1 MILRRT
7 KDPCPPSRY
16 LGVMDARSIFIRR
29 PEDAARHVNT
39 LAAGLRRFAI
49 SGWIS
54 GAACL
59 ALALFVSR
67 YLTGF
72 MTHASATS
80 GARETSPIA
89 FLAWAMAIA
98 LLVFSTLYF
107 VAGWGLAQK
116 KPWSRYFTAGTFLL
130 KTLLCIWIGLSS
142 PAAMIIFL
150 LLAGW
155 DLYGLWVLMSKE
167 AGQLLSA
174 PRATPASVKPVN
186 PANLA
191 T

>member
-1 MILRRT
+1 
-7 KDPCPPSRY
+7 
-16 LGVMDARSIFIRR
+16 MDARSLFIQH

-39 LAAGLRRFAI
+39 LATGLRKFAI

-54 GAACL
+54 GAACT
-59 ALALFVSR
+59 ALALFVSH
-67 YLTGF
+67 YFTGF
-72 MTHASATS
+72 MVRS
-80 GARETSPIA
+80 GAAFGSHEMSGIA
-89 FLAWAMAIA
+89 VIAWAMAIA

-116 KPWSRYFTAGTFLL
+116 KPWSRYAAAGTFLL
-130 KTLLCIWIGLSS
+130 KTLLCIWVGLSS
-142 PAAMIIFL
+142 PAAMVIFL

-155 DLYGLWVLMSKE
+155 DLYGLWVLMAKE
-167 AGQLLSA
+167 TGQLLSPA
-174 PRATPASVKPVN
+174 PPTPASVKPVK

>member
-1 MILRRT
+1 M
-7 KDPCPPSRY
+7 
-16 LGVMDARSIFIRR
+16 VARSIFIQS
-29 PEDAARHVNT
+29 PEDAARHVNH

-54 GAACL
+54 GAACT
-59 ALALFVSR
+59 ALALFISH
-67 YLTGF
+67 YLTGVI
-72 MTHASATS
+72 TRAGAAPGPGPTS
-80 GARETSPIA
+80 GIA
-89 FLAWAMAIA
+89 FLAWVMAIA

-107 VAGWGLAQK
+107 IAGWGLAQK
-116 KPWSRYFTAGTFLL
+116 KPWSRYAAAGTFLL
-130 KTLLCIWIGLSS
+130 KTLLCIWVGLNS

-155 DLYGLWVLMSKE
+155 DIYGLWVLMSKE
-167 AGQLLSA
+167 TGQLLSA
-174 PRATPASVKPVN
+174 PHATQASVN

>member
-1 MILRRT
+1 
-7 KDPCPPSRY
+7 
-16 LGVMDARSIFIRR
+16 MDARSFFIQN

-54 GAACL
+54 GAACS
-59 ALALFVSR
+59 ALALFISHYLNGLMIQAGAAPGSR
-67 YLTGF
+67 Q
-72 MTHASATS
+72 AS
-80 GARETSPIA
+80 GIA
-89 FLAWAMAIA
+89 FLAWALAIA

-116 KPWSRYFTAGTFLL
+116 KLWSRYAAAGTFLL
-130 KTLLCIWIGLSS
+130 KTLLCIWVGLSS
-142 PAAMIIFL
+142 PAAMIVFL

-155 DLYGLWVLMSKE
+155 DLYGLWVLMAKE
-167 AGQLLSA
+167 TGQLLSA
-174 PRATPASVKPVN
+174 PGARQASVKPVE

>member
-1 MILRRT
+1 
-7 KDPCPPSRY
+7 
-16 LGVMDARSIFIRR
+16 MDARSIFIQR

-54 GAACL
+54 GTACV
-59 ALALFVSR
+59 ALALFVSH

-72 MTHASATS
+72 MTRP
-80 GARETSPIA
+80 GAPPGSRETSGIT
-89 FLAWAMAIA
+89 FMAWALAIA

-107 VAGWGLAQK
+107 IAGWGLVQK
-116 KPWSRYFTAGTFLL
+116 KPWARYAAAGIFLL
-130 KTLLCIWIGLSS
+130 KVLLCIWVGLSS
-142 PAAMIIFL
+142 AAAMIIFL

-155 DLYGLWVLMSKE
+155 DLYGLWVLMAKE
-167 AGQLLSA
+167 TGELLSA
-174 PRATPASVKPVN
+174 APATPASVKPVN

>member
-1 MILRRT
+1 
-7 KDPCPPSRY
+7 
-16 LGVMDARSIFIRR
+16 MDARSIFIQR
-29 PEDAARHVNT
+29 PEDAARHINT

-54 GAACL
+54 GAACM
-59 ALALFVSR
+59 ALALFVSH

-72 MTHASATS
+72 MVTPGAAPGSRPPS
-80 GARETSPIA
+80 GIT

-107 VAGWGLAQK
+107 IAGWGLAQK
-116 KPWSRYFTAGTFLL
+116 KPWSRYAAAGIFLL
-130 KTLLCIWIGLSS
+130 KTLLCIWVGLSS
-142 PAAMIIFL
+142 AAAMIVFL

-155 DLYGLWVLMSKE
+155 DMYGLWVLMAKE
-167 AGQLLSA
+167 TGQLLSA
-174 PRATPASVKPVN
+174 PATARASVKPVK